1 MPAEEAVGA
10 DCVLWEA
17 ALELEHHEEDAGLK
31 DPAAITMLI
40 DLFKSVCN
48 KVQPIAKWNWVE
60 PNISSSQSYFYVCHV
75 CTSVLRNQI
84 RIFAAILS
92 GSKFS
97 VILVVLQE
105 VMTKV
110 VDVYSEVEIDVYA

>member
-1 MPAEEAVGA
+1 M
-10 DCVLWEA
+10 CVLQCSEI
-17 ALELEHHEEDAGLK
+17 K
-31 DPAAITMLI
+31 
-40 DLFKSVCN
+40 
-48 KVQPIAKWNWVE
+48 
-60 PNISSSQSYFYVCHV
+60 
-75 CTSVLRNQI
+75 I